1 MHHRSR
7 TPGPR
12 LLGIAIAAVLSL
24 GAGVP
29 PAFAGPAA
37 GPAGGPSSGAD
48 PVPGLV
54 AGSETIAPQLV
65 TGLDDAAP
73 GDNPADAARA
83 HLAAHQDRYRVDPAQ
98 LAEAGTGQAVDG
110 RRTVRFEQRHGGVPV
125 FGARYLVHLVG
136 EGAGQ
141 RVESVGGK
149 FFTGLTAPTAQTVP
163 DEVLRRLAIGALQDP
178 AAREGAAV
186 EDHGLVVLPGGAG
199 RLARHFTVRAAGTDP
214 WAAKAREVF
223 VDATVGEVALTYEV
237 RDRYPLG
244 APDAKAAPSAP
255 AAKAAKAAP
264 SAEAASPAAGAAG
277 LEPATGTAPDAF
289 GRPAQV
295 NIGRLPDG
303 TYQLVDL
310 TRPAAITTYD
320 AAGRDVTD
328 FDRALPADAR
338 PAASA
343 SPGFPASTGTSGA
356 TDAHLNAAAVYDFY
370 RDRLGRDGID
380 GKAGP
385 ITSVVNVTSSG
396 QPLENAYWDGEK
408 MIYSG
413 GSEKRHPFS
422 VARDVAG
429 HEMTHGVVKHTA
441 ELVNLGQSG
450 ALDEALADYFG
461 NAIEV
466 TSRGIPMTDPRA
478 ALLGEGLC
486 RTGTPQACADRRMDD
501 RRTTVA
507 DYIGAPAGVDNG
519 GVHLN
524 STIFSGALWDI
535 RRTLDPLLAD
545 RLVYRALA
553 EYLTPLDDFVDA
565 RNAVLAA
572 GRALGLDRAQL
583 RTVAGAFDAH
593 GVKDGWQRRI
603 GVDSRPLLRELSTES
618 VAPDVAA
625 GRWVAATA
633 GKGAKGSMAV
643 HAGAVSDSAEPARL
657 SPEDGRS
664 HGWPATDGT
673 SAAWVA
679 MGPGADGA
687 WGMEVLARPLDGGP
701 VRSVHRA
708 ANQFVSDVRISGGDV
723 AFVANDYAAGLTGP
737 VLSRNGAPAVR
748 IPLPDGHRASDLSLK
763 DGLLAWTESWQAG
776 ERTVSAPT
784 VYSTAA
790 GKVVAQYVVDDAD
803 AATPGTV
810 VTGTRLAGGRLLW
823 VQTPGDRTK
832 GSAIRSG
839 ALDGS
844 GVTDLLPGGTAEPRR
859 ITTLTASD
867 QAVTFGVAGGRV
879 TGGTKN
885 ADLPKLWQLPLTGGT
900 PERVSCNR
908 GGQYAPAADRGTR
921 VIWLDATAGRTDLVV
936 RERAAGTC

>member
-1 MHHRSR
+1 MQHRSR
-7 TPGPR
+7 TPGPK
-12 LLGIAIAAVLSL
+12 LLGVAIAAVLGL
-24 GAGVP
+24 GAGAP
-29 PAFAGPAA
+29 PAFAGPAAQPAA
-37 GPAGGPSSGAD
+37 GPAGGPSADAD
-48 PVPGLV
+48 PLPELV
-54 AGSETIAPQLV
+54 AGSGTAAPRLV
-65 TGLDDAAP
+65 TGLADAAP
-73 GDNPADAARA
+73 GDNPAEAART
-83 HLAAHQDRYRVDPAQ
+83 HLAAHRDRYRVDPAQ
-98 LAEAGTGQAVDG
+98 LAEAGTERAADG
-110 RRTVRFEQRHGGVPV
+110 RRTVKFEQRHGGIPV

-141 RVESVGGK
+141 RVESVGGR

-163 DEVLRRLAIGALQDP
+163 DEVVRRLAIGAIQDP
-178 AAREGAAV
+178 ATREGAAA
-186 EDHGLVVLPGGAG
+186 EDHGLVVLPGGTG
-199 RLARHFTVRAAGTDP
+199 RLARHFTVRGADP
-214 WAAKAREVF
+214 ALWAARAREVF
-223 VDATVGEVALTYEV
+223 VDATAGQVLLTYEV
-237 RDRYPLG
+237 RAPYPLG
-244 APDAKAAPSAP
+244 VPAAE
-255 AAKAAKAAP
+255 AAKASAAP
-264 SAEAASPAAGAAG
+264 GAPVAGV
-277 LEPATGTAPDAF
+277 EPATGTAPDAF

-310 TRPAAITTYD
+310 TRPAAVTTYD
-320 AAGRDVTD
+320 AAGRDVMD
-328 FDRALPADAR
+328 FDRSLPADAR

-343 SPGFPASTGTSGA
+343 SPDFPASTGTSGA

-385 ITSVVNVTSSG
+385 ITSVVNVTSFG
-396 QPLENAYWDGEK
+396 EPLENAYWDGEK

-413 GSEKRHPFS
+413 GSGKRHPFS

-441 ELVNLGQSG
+441 GLVNLGQSG
-450 ALDEALADYFG
+450 ALDEAVADYFG

-478 ALLGEGLC
+478 ALLGEDLC
-486 RTGTPQACADRRMDD
+486 RTGTPEACADRRLDD

-507 DYIGAPAGVDNG
+507 DYVGAPAGVDSG

-524 STIFSGALWDI
+524 STIASGALWDI

-545 RLVYRALA
+545 RLVYRALT

-572 GRALGLDRAQL
+572 GRALGLSRAQL
-583 RTVAGAFDAH
+583 RTVANAFDAH
-593 GVKDGWQRRI
+593 GIKDGWQRRI
-603 GVDSRPLLRELSTES
+603 GVDSRPLLRELSTEG

-633 GKGAKGSMAV
+633 GKGAEGSMAV
-643 HAGAVSDSAEPARL
+643 YAGAVRGSAEPARL

-673 SAAWVA
+673 TAAWVA
-679 MGPGADGA
+679 MGVGADGA

-708 ANQFVSDVRISGGDV
+708 VNQFVGDVRVSGGDV
-723 AFVANDYAAGLTGP
+723 AFVANGPGTGQAGP
-737 VLSRNGAPAVR
+737 VLSRDGAPAVR

-784 VYSTAA
+784 AYSIAA
-790 GKVVAQYVVDDAD
+790 GRVVAQYVADDAASAD
-803 AATPGTV
+803 PGTAV
-810 VTGTRLAGGRLLW
+810 GSTRLAGGRLLW
-823 VQTPGDRTK
+823 VETPGDPAKSST
-832 GSAIRSG
+832 IRSG

-859 ITTLTASD
+859 ITTLTASERV
-867 QAVTFGVAGGRV
+867 VTFGAAGGRV

-885 ADLPKLWQLPLTGGT
+885 ADLPKLWQLPLAGGA

-908 GGQYAPAADRGTR
+908 GGQYAPAADRGAR
-921 VIWLDATAGRTDLVV
+921 VVWLDATAGRTDLVV

>member
-1 MHHRSR
+1 M
-7 TPGPR
+7 PGPK
-12 LLGIAIAAVLSL
+12 LLGVALAVVL
-24 GAGVP
+24 GLGVGVP
-29 PAFAGPAA
+29 PAFAGPATGPA
-37 GPAGGPSSGAD
+37 TGPAGAPSADAD

-54 AGSETIAPQLV
+54 SGSETTAPQLV
-65 TGLDDAAP
+65 TGLADAAP

-83 HLAAHQDRYRVDPAQ
+83 HLAAHQDRYRIDPAQ
-98 LAEAGTGQAVDG
+98 LAEAGTERAADG
-110 RRTVRFEQRHGGVPV
+110 RRTVKFDQQHGGVPV

-149 FFTGLTAPTAQTVP
+149 FFTGLTVPTAQTVP
-163 DEVLRRLAIGALQDP
+163 DDVLRRLAVDAIQEP
-178 AAREGAAV
+178 AARVGAAA

-199 RLARHFTVRAAGTDP
+199 RLARHFTVRGTDP
-214 WAAKAREVF
+214 ALWAAQAREVF
-223 VDATVGEVALTYEV
+223 VDAAVGEVALSYEV
-237 RDRYPLG
+237 RAPYPLG
-244 APDAKAAPSAP
+244 DSSARSVAPSA
-255 AAKAAKAAP
+255 KAPAP
-264 SAEAASPAAGAAG
+264 SAGAAG
-277 LEPATGTAPDAF
+277 AEPATGTALDAL

-303 TYQLVDL
+303 SYQLVDL

-320 AAGRDVTD
+320 AAGRDVMD
-328 FDRALPADAR
+328 FNRSLPVDAR
-338 PAASA
+338 PATSA
-343 SPGFPASTGTSGA
+343 SPDFPASAGTSGA

-370 RDRLGRDGID
+370 RARLGRDGID

-385 ITSVVNVTSSG
+385 ITSVVNVTSFG
-396 QPLENAYWDGEK
+396 GPLENAYWDGEK

-441 ELVNLGQSG
+441 GLVNLGQSG
-450 ALDEALADYFG
+450 ALDEAVADYFG

-478 ALLGEGLC
+478 ALLGEDLC
-486 RTGTPQACADRRMDD
+486 RTGTPEACADRRLDD

-507 DYIGAPAGVDNG
+507 DYVGAPAGVDSG

-535 RRTLDPLLAD
+535 RRSLDPLLAD

-572 GRALGLDRAQL
+572 GRTLGLSRAQL
-583 RTVAGAFDAH
+583 HIVADAFDAH
-593 GVKDGWQRRI
+593 GIKDGWQRRI
-603 GVDSRPLLRELSTES
+603 GVDSRPLLRELSTEG

-633 GKGAKGSMAV
+633 GKGATGSMAV
-643 HAGAVSDSAEPARL
+643 HAGAVSGSAEPVRL

-679 MGPGADGA
+679 MGVGADGT

-708 ANQFVSDVRISGGDV
+708 PHQFVGDVRISGGDV
-723 AFVANDYAAGLTGP
+723 AFVANDFAAGQSGP
-737 VLSRNGAPAVR
+737 ALSRNGAPAVR

-763 DGLLAWTESWQAG
+763 DGLLAWTESWQVG

-784 VYSTAA
+784 VYSIAA
-790 GKVVAQYVVDDAD
+790 GKVVAQYVVDDAN
-803 AATPGTV
+803 AAAPGTTV
-810 VTGTRLAGGRLLW
+810 GSTRLAGGRLLW
-823 VQTPGDRTK
+823 VETPGDRAK

-844 GVTDLLPGGTAEPRR
+844 GVTDVLPGGTAEPRR

-867 QAVTFGVAGGRV
+867 RAVTFGTAGGRV
-879 TGGTKN
+879 TGSTKN

-908 GGQYAPAADRGTR
+908 GGQYAPVADRGTR
-921 VIWLDATAGRTDLVV
+921 VVWLDATAGRTDLVV

>member
-7 TPGPR
+7 TPGPK
-12 LLGIAIAAVLSL
+12 LLGVAIAAVLGL
-24 GAGVP
+24 GVAVP
-29 PAFAGPAA
+29 PAFAGPA
-37 GPAGGPSSGAD
+37 GGPSVETD

-54 AGSETIAPQLV
+54 AGSDTAAPQLV
-65 TGLDDAAP
+65 TGLAEAAP
-73 GDNPADAARA
+73 GDNPVEAARA
-83 HLAAHQDRYRVDPAQ
+83 HLAAHQDRYRVDPGQ
-98 LAEAGTGQAVDG
+98 LAEAGVERAADG
-110 RRTVRFEQRHGGVPV
+110 RRTVRFEQRYGGIPV

-141 RVESVGGK
+141 RVESAGGK
-149 FFTGLTAPTAQTVP
+149 YFTGLTAPTTQTVP
-163 DEVLRRLAIGALQDP
+163 DDALRQLAIGAVQDGAAHAGAVQGA
-178 AAREGAAV
+178 AARAGAAA

-199 RLARHFTVRAAGTDP
+199 RLARHFTVRGSDP
-214 WAAKAREVF
+214 AVWATKAQEVF
-223 VDATVGEVALTYEV
+223 VDASVGEVALSYEV
-237 RDRYPLG
+237 R
-244 APDAKAAPSAP
+244 APYRLDGPAAAP
-255 AAKAAKAAP
+255 AA
-264 SAEAASPAAGAAG
+264 PA
-277 LEPATGTAPDAF
+277 LEPATGTAPDAL
-289 GRPAQV
+289 GRPARV

-303 TYQLVDL
+303 SYQLVDL
-310 TRPAAITTYD
+310 THPATVTTYD
-320 AAGRDVTD
+320 AAGREEMD
-328 FDRALPADAR
+328 FNRTLPADVR

-343 SPGFPASTGTSGA
+343 TTDFPAATGTSGA

-380 GKAGP
+380 GKVGP
-385 ITSVVNVTSSG
+385 IVSVVNVTSNG
-396 QPLENAYWDGEK
+396 APMDNAYWDGTK
-408 MIYSG
+408 MVYGG
-413 GSEKRHPFS
+413 GSAKYRPFA

-429 HEMTHGVVKHTA
+429 HEMTHGVVKYTA
-441 ELVNLGQSG
+441 DFVDLGQSG
-450 ALDEALADYFG
+450 ALNEAVADYFG

-478 ALLGEGLC
+478 ALLGEDLC
-486 RTGTPQACADRRMDD
+486 RTGTPEACAGRRLDD

-507 DYIGAPAGVDNG
+507 DYVGAPAGVDSG

-524 STIFSGALWDI
+524 STIVSGALWDI

-583 RTVAGAFDAH
+583 RTVAAAFDAH
-593 GVKDGWQRRI
+593 GIKDGWQRRI

-618 VAPDVAA
+618 MAPDAAA

-643 HAGAVSDSAEPARL
+643 HTGAVTGSAEPVRL

-673 SAAWVA
+673 TAAWVA
-679 MGPGADGA
+679 MGPGADGN

-701 VRSVHRA
+701 VRSVHSG
-708 ANQFVSDVRISGGDV
+708 ANQFVADVRVSGGDV
-723 AFVANDYAAGLTGP
+723 AFLLTDHATGRSGP
-737 VLSRNGAPAVR
+737 VLSRAGAPVVPIA
-748 IPLPDGHRASDLSLK
+748 LPEGHQATGLAFH

-784 VYSTAA
+784 VYSLAA
-790 GKVVAQYVVDDAD
+790 GKVVAQYVVDGAN
-803 AATPGTV
+803 AAGDTAVGSL
-810 VTGTRLAGGRLLW
+810 RLAGGRLLW
-823 VQTPGDRTK
+823 VETPFDRTK
-832 GSAIRSG
+832 GSTIRSG

-844 GVTDLLPGGTAEPRR
+844 GATDLLPAGSRPGTGTGTEPRR
-859 ITTLTASD
+859 IASLAASD
-867 QAVTFGVAGGRV
+867 RAVTFAEAGGRV
-879 TGGTKN
+879 TGGTAN
-885 ADLPKLWQLPLTGGT
+885 TDLPKLWQLPLTGGT
-900 PERVSCNR
+900 PERMSCNR
-908 GGQYAPAADRGTR
+908 GGQYSPVADRGTR
-921 VIWLDATAGRTDLVV
+921 VLWLDATAGRTDLVV

>member
-7 TPGPR
+7 TPGPK
-12 LLGIAIAAVLSL
+12 LLGVAIAAVLGL
-24 GAGVP
+24 GVAVP
-29 PAFAGPAA
+29 PAFAGPA
-37 GPAGGPSSGAD
+37 GGPSAEAD

-54 AGSETIAPQLV
+54 AGSDTAAPQLV
-65 TGLDDAAP
+65 TGLAEAAP
-73 GDNPADAARA
+73 GDNPAEAARA

-98 LAEAGTGQAVDG
+98 LAEVGVERAADG
-110 RRTVRFEQRHGGVPV
+110 RRTVRFEQRYGGIPV

-141 RVESVGGK
+141 RVESAGGK
-149 FFTGLTAPTAQTVP
+149 YFTGLTAPTAQTVP
-163 DEVLRRLAIGALQDP
+163 DEALRQLAIGAVQDG
-178 AAREGAAV
+178 AARAGAAA

-199 RLARHFTVRAAGTDP
+199 RLARHFTVRGSDPAVWGT
-214 WAAKAREVF
+214 KAQEVF
-223 VDATVGEVALTYEV
+223 VDASVGEVALSYEV
-237 RDRYPLG
+237 R
-244 APDAKAAPSAP
+244 APYRLDGP
-255 AAKAAKAAP
+255 AAAAA
-264 SAEAASPAAGAAG
+264 AAGAAPAAPA
-277 LEPATGTAPDAF
+277 LEPATGTAPDAL
-289 GRPAQV
+289 GRPARV

-310 TRPAAITTYD
+310 THPATVTTYD
-320 AAGRDVTD
+320 AAGRDVLD
-328 FDRALPADAR
+328 FGRMPDDAR
-338 PAASA
+338 PAGSA
-343 SPGFPASTGTSGA
+343 TTDFPAATGTSGA

-385 ITSVVNVTSSG
+385 IVSVVNVTSFG
-396 QPLENAYWDGEK
+396 EPMDNAQWDGQK
-408 MIYSG
+408 MIYG
-413 GSEKRHPFS
+413 NGSAKYRPFS
-422 VARDVAG
+422 AARDVAG
-429 HEMTHGVVKHTA
+429 HEMTHGVVKYTA
-441 ELVNLGQSG
+441 AFVDLGQSG
-450 ALDEALADYFG
+450 ALNEAVADYFG

-478 ALLGEGLC
+478 ALLGEDLC
-486 RTGTPQACADRRMDD
+486 RTGTPEACAGRRLDD

-507 DYIGAPAGVDNG
+507 DYVGAPAGVDSG
-519 GVHLN
+519 GIHIN
-524 STIFSGALWDI
+524 STIVSGALWDI

-593 GVKDGWQRRI
+593 GIKDGWQRRI

-625 GRWVAATA
+625 GRWVVATA

-643 HAGAVSDSAEPARL
+643 HTGVVTGSAEPVRL

-673 SAAWVA
+673 TAAWVA
-679 MGPGADGA
+679 MGPGADGN

-701 VRSVHRA
+701 VRSVHPG
-708 ANQFVSDVRISGGDV
+708 ANQFVADVRVSGGDV
-723 AFVANDYAAGLTGP
+723 AFLLTDHATGRSGP
-737 VLSRNGAPAVR
+737 VLSHAGAPVAP
-748 IPLPDGHRASDLSLK
+748 IALPEGHGATGLAFH
-763 DGLLAWTESWQAG
+763 DGLLAWTESWQVG

-784 VYSTAA
+784 VYSLAA
-790 GKVVAQYVVDDAD
+790 GKVVAQYVVDDAN
-803 AATPGTV
+803 AVAETAVGSL
-810 VTGTRLAGGRLLW
+810 RLAGGRLLW
-823 VQTPGDRTK
+823 VETPFDRTK
-832 GSAIRSG
+832 GSTIRSG

-844 GVTDLLPGGTAEPRR
+844 GATDLLPAGPRPGTGTEPRR
-859 ITTLTASD
+859 TTGLTASD
-867 QAVTFGVAGGRV
+867 RAVTFAEAARGETRN
-879 TGGTKN
+879 T
-885 ADLPKLWQLPLTGGT
+885 DLPKLWQLPLSGGT
-900 PERVSCNR
+900 PERMSCNR
-908 GGQYAPAADRGTR
+908 GGQYSPVADRGTR
-921 VIWLDATAGRTDLVV
+921 VVWLDATAGRTDLVV

>member
-7 TPGPR
+7 TPGPK
-12 LLGIAIAAVLSL
+12 LLGVAIAAVLGL
-24 GAGVP
+24 GVGVP
-29 PAFAGPAA
+29 PAFAGPVAQPAA
-37 GPAGGPSSGAD
+37 GPVEGPSADAD
-48 PVPGLV
+48 PLPGLV
-54 AGSETIAPQLV
+54 AGSETAAPQLV
-65 TGLDDAAP
+65 TGLADAAP
-73 GDNPADAARA
+73 GDDPADAARA

-98 LAEAGTGQAVDG
+98 LAEAGTERAADG
-110 RRTVRFEQRHGGVPV
+110 RRTVRFEQRHGGLPV

-163 DEVLRRLAIGALQDP
+163 DEVLHRLAIGAIQDT
-178 AAREGAAV
+178 ATREGAAA
-186 EDHGLVVLPGGAG
+186 EDHGLVVLPGGTG
-199 RLARHFTVRAAGTDP
+199 RLARHFTVRGADPAVRGT
-214 WAAKAREVF
+214 KAREVF
-223 VDATVGEVALTYEV
+223 VDATVGEVLLSYEV
-237 RDRYPLG
+237 RAPYPVG
-244 APDAKAAPSAP
+244 APTAKAATAP
-255 AAKAAKAAP
+255 AAKASAA
-264 SAEAASPAAGAAG
+264 PAAGV
-277 LEPATGTAPDAF
+277 EPAAGTAPDAF

-320 AAGRDVTD
+320 AAGRDVMD
-328 FDRALPADAR
+328 FNRSIPADAR
-338 PAASA
+338 PAASV
-343 SPGFPASTGTSGA
+343 SPDFPASTGTSGA

-385 ITSVVNVTSSG
+385 ITSVVNVTSFG
-396 QPLENAYWDGEK
+396 EPLENAYWDGEK

-441 ELVNLGQSG
+441 GFVNLGQSG
-450 ALDEALADYFG
+450 ALDEAVADYFG

-466 TSRGIPMTDPRA
+466 TGRGIPMTDPKA
-478 ALLGEGLC
+478 ALLGESLC
-486 RTGTPQACADRRMDD
+486 RTGTPEACADRRMDD

-507 DYIGAPAGVDNG
+507 DYVGAPAGVDNG

-572 GRALGLDRAQL
+572 GRTLGLSRAQL

-593 GVKDGWQRRI
+593 GIKDGWQRRI
-603 GVDSRPLLRELSTES
+603 GVDSRPLLRELSTEG

-633 GKGAKGSMAV
+633 GKGAAGSMAV
-643 HAGAVSDSAEPARL
+643 YAGAVSGTAEPGRI

-679 MGPGADGA
+679 MGVGADGT

-701 VRSVHRA
+701 VRSIHRA
-708 ANQFVSDVRISGGDV
+708 VNQFVGDVRISGGDV
-723 AFVANDYAAGLTGP
+723 AFVANGGGTGQSGP

-748 IPLPDGHRASDLSLK
+748 IPLPDGHVASDLSLK
-763 DGLLAWTESWQAG
+763 DGLLAWTESWQVG
-776 ERTVSAPT
+776 ERRVSAPT
-784 VYSTAA
+784 VYSIAA
-790 GKVVAQYVVDDAD
+790 GKVVAQYVVGD
-803 AATPGTV
+803 AAAADPGTTV
-810 VTGTRLAGGRLLW
+810 GSTRLAGGRLLW
-823 VQTPGDRTK
+823 VETPGDRAK
-832 GSAIRSG
+832 SSAIRSG

-867 QAVTFGVAGGRV
+867 RMVTFGVTGGRV
-879 TGGTKN
+879 TGSTKN

-908 GGQYAPAADRGTR
+908 GGQYAPAADRGAR
-921 VIWLDATAGRTDLVV
+921 VVWLDATAGRTDLVV